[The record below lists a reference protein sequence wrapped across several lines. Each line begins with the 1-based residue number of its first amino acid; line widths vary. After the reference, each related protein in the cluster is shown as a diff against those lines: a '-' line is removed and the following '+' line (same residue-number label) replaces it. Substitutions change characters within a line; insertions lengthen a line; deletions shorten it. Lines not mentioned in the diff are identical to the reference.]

1 MPDDEPNFVDLACL
15 LKITPEAV
23 LEKFGG
29 SINASFFEAANIA
42 GSMKLKGL
50 VDFKSSYPG
59 PNVVTVTDT
68 GKAFIAEADNRSME
82 SLDALDTEVLKQLSG
97 GKREP
102 KELSASMNIRPR
114 DLAIRMYK
122 LNKNGLVVYELKNG
136 IVEVMLTEAGFLKV
150 KSGGIATQS
159 VDAAKALD
167 AASAVS
173 ANAASPQQADD
184 PGTIPKPK
192 MSSKVVV
199 VAVIVVLVLL
209 LAYLYTQRII

>member
-1 MPDDEPNFVDLACL
+1 MVDDEPNFVDLACL

-59 PNVVTVTDT
+59 PNVVTVTDA

-82 SLDALDTEVLKQLSG
+82 PLDALDNEVLKQLSG

-114 DLAIRMYK
+114 DLAIRIYK

-150 KSGGIATQS
+150 KSTGIAPSPEAAKTQS
-159 VDAAKALD
+159 T
-167 AASAVS
+167 ASAT
-173 ANAASPQQADD
+173 ADPNAVNPQAAD
-184 PGTIPKPK
+184 PNAKPK
-192 MSSKVVV
+192 AKMNVKLAV
-199 VAVIVVLVLL
+199 VAVVVILVLV
-209 LAYLYTQRII
+209 LAYLYVNGTI